1 MPKVPSVH
9 YYREAFNV
17 YQKYR
22 RLLRTGGEGLKRVRG
37 RAGIDVIMNNKSR
50 ISSISKRSIIL
61 KKKKSHLKKQGT
73 VHQERMRENRSLPK
87 NDEKDTVTT
96 RKKTATATYD
106 SRIQSPAYLMSGEK
120 PDRATSVYI
129 PEPHGPIT

>member
-22 RLLRTGGEGLKRVRG
+22 RLLRTGEEGLKRVRG
-37 RAGIDVIMNNKSR
+37 RTGIDVIMNNKSR

-61 KKKKSHLKKQGT
+61 KKKKNLT
-73 VHQERMRENRSLPK
+73 
-87 NDEKDTVTT
+87 
-96 RKKTATATYD
+96 
-106 SRIQSPAYLMSGEK
+106 
-120 PDRATSVYI
+120 
-129 PEPHGPIT
+129 

>member
-37 RAGIDVIMNNKSR
+37 RTGIDVIMNNKSR

-61 KKKKSHLKKQGT
+61 KKKKKISP
-73 VHQERMRENRSLPK
+73 EEARNRP
-87 NDEKDTVTT
+87 
-96 RKKTATATYD
+96 
-106 SRIQSPAYLMSGEK
+106 SGENA
-120 PDRATSVYI
+120 R
-129 PEPHGPIT
+129 E

>member
-1 MPKVPSVH
+1 MPKVPPVH

-61 KKKKSHLKKQGT
+61 KKKKKSHLKKQGT

-96 RKKTATATYD
+96 RKKNSDSYIRQQD
-106 SRIQSPAYLMSGEK
+106 PVSRIPYV
-120 PDRATSVYI
+120 R
-129 PEPHGPIT
+129 